1 MENARNLPG
10 YVYIH
15 ADKPEPI
22 ITRGRKQAD
31 LLE

>member
-15 ADKPEPI
+15 ADKAEPI